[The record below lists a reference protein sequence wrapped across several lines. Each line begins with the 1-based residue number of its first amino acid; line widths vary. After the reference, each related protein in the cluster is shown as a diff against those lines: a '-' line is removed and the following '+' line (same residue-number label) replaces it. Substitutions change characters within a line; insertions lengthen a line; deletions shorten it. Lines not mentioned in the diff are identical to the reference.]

1 MKYNIKHKKMNK
13 KGWINDIL
21 YVMVGL
27 FVFALVI
34 FLVYTMF
41 HSYHTSVQNDA
52 AFANPNSQYALN
64 QGEVTLLLFD
74 KLFALAVA
82 LITIALLISSYYIDT
97 HPVFYVISLIVA
109 AVLIVFAAQLSNIYD
124 EVRTADG
131 LEDTVAKYP
140 TINLIMQNMPL
151 YIAIMIFLNLI
162 IIYGKVRSLSGG

>member
-1 MKYNIKHKKMNK
+1 MKSKSEKRMNK

-21 YVMVGL
+21 YVLIGL

-34 FLVYTMF
+34 FLVYTMY
-41 HSYHTSVQNDA
+41 HSFNTSVTNDS
-52 AFANPNSQYALN
+52 AFANPNSQYALA

-82 LITIALLISSYYIDT
+82 LITIALLISSYYVDT

-109 AVLIVFAAQLSNIYD
+109 AVIIVFAAQLANIYD

-131 LEDTVAKYP
+131 LTDTVAKYP
-140 TINLIMQNMPL
+140 TINFIMANIPL
-151 YIAIMIFLNLI
+151 YIAVMIFLNLI
-162 IIYGKVRSLSGG
+162 IIYGKIRSFSGGG